1 MKVND
6 GENGKEKENQQRQ
19 NLFFKRIPE
28 VDKLLAKLIKKKK
41 KKTGLSAPGKH
52 HSYINVSH

>member
-19 NLFFKRIPE
+19 NLFFIWIPE
-28 VDKLLAKLIKKKK
+28 VDKLLTKLIKKKK
-41 KKTGLSAPGKH
+41 E
-52 HSYINVSH
+52 N